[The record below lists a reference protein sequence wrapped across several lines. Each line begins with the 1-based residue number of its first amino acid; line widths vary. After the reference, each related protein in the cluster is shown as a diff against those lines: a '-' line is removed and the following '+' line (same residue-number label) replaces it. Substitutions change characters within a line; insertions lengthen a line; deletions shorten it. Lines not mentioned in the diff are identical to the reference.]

1 MKREKHHR
9 PHGRHSWVDCRD
21 VIGAYD
27 RVMANPPFSEKVWGY
42 DIWENGDPFGRD
54 VYGCPPKGYGDLA
67 FVQHGGQDG
76 MSVAQPR
83 RSSFDIARHTGKL
96 VDVTRSI
103 GGVLRATAMPEI
115 AVPFPLRCATAGTVH
130 PAYTI
135 ALHRRRS
142 AGQASAL

>member
-1 MKREKHHR
+1 MDWIFELWSRPCQPKRNHPDRNVVAH
-9 PHGRHSWVDCRD
+9 CRQRKRFESSASAE
-21 VIGAYD
+21 IPY
-27 RVMANPPFSEKVWGY
+27 
-42 DIWENGDPFGRD
+42 
-54 VYGCPPKGYGDLA
+54 
-67 FVQHGGQDG
+67 GGQDG
-76 MSVAQPR
+76 MSAAQPR

-130 PAYTI
+130 PAYTK